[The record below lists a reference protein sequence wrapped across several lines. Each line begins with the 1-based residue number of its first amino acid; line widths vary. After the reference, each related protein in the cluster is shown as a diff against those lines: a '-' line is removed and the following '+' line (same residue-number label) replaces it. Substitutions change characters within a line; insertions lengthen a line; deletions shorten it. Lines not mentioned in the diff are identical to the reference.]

1 MTRPFTLLSGAILAI
16 ILVTAAACLAPPTD
30 ACGAAC
36 QPPPPP
42 PQASCG
48 ATIPLIA
55 PDSEWPNA
63 PLGFTVASDEP
74 FNTLGGDGWQVAQR
88 RTINGSGVSLARDT
102 TAPASPDNVLR
113 FTYGVGFP
121 AGYEPGLAFFD
132 LPTPTKGAYFGFW
145 WKPSNPWQN
154 NEVSGV
160 NKIAFLLTAQTAIHG
175 GMVIMMFSTGGPYTL
190 QVQPE
195 FPNDTR
201 RLEPNVVTT
210 PIVLGAWHRI
220 EWFVQFSSDSASRNG
235 VTAWWLD
242 GVLQGRYTDL
252 QMPADGF
259 REYQLAP
266 TWGGVV
272 GTKSETDFFCYD
284 HAFLSHS

>member
-1 MTRPFTLLSGAILAI
+1 MKMLLHAIF
-16 ILVTAAACLAPPTD
+16 
-30 ACGAAC
+30 
-36 QPPPPP
+36 
-42 PQASCG
+42 
-48 ATIPLIA
+48 
-55 PDSEWPNA
+55 PN
-63 PLGFTVASDEP
+63 EP

-88 RTINGSGVSLARDT
+88 RTINGSGVTLARDT
-102 TAPASPDNVLR
+102 TAPVSPDNVLR

-121 AGYEPGLAFFD
+121 AGYEPGAAFYD
-132 LPTPTKGAYFGFW
+132 LPTAVKGAYFGFW

-154 NEVSGV
+154 NKDSGI

-175 GMVIMMFSTGGPYTL
+175 GMVIMMFSTGGPYTI

-201 RLEPNVVTT
+201 RLVPNVVGM
-210 PIVLGAWHRI
+210 PVVLGAWHRI
-220 EWFVQFSSDSASRNG
+220 EWYVQFSSDSATSNG

-242 GVLQGRYTDL
+242 GALQGRYEDL
-252 QMPADGF
+252 RMPNDGF

-272 GTKSETDFFCYD
+272 GSKTETDFYCYD
-284 HAFLSHS
+284 HARISHN